1 MNHVSQRNTHYCFL
15 DAQGQNL
22 EPLPSD
28 ISLDWLRAAYRHMVL
43 IRALDKKVV
52 ALQRTG
58 QMRTYP
64 SCLGQEAIGVGIG
77 LALQENDIF
86 VPYYR
91 DQATLYL
98 RGVTL
103 TQIMQIWGGDE
114 RGHLFTGHAHRDL
127 PLCIPIATQM
137 THAAGVA
144 VALKSRAEPHAALV
158 TCGDGA
164 TSKGDFSEA
173 LNLAALWHLPLVSV
187 INNNQWAISVP
198 LTMQTAASTLAQKAI
213 AAGMDGIRVDGNDV
227 VAVYHAVDLAL
238 KKARSGKGPTLIEAV
253 SYRLTDHTTADDA
266 TRYRD
271 IQQVNDAWEREPI
284 KRLQTWLHAQ
294 HAWDPAQETALL
306 EAVRTEVDAAV
317 AAYLALPPQA
327 ADEFLQFQF
336 AQMTK
341 PLTAQQRYQQVRF
354 ATDSGTQDPQGAR

>member
-1 MNHVSQRNTHYCFL
+1 
-15 DAQGQNL
+15 
-22 EPLPSD
+22 
-28 ISLDWLRAAYRHMVL
+28 MVL

-64 SCLGQEAIGVGIG
+64 SCLGQEAVGVGIG

-114 RGHLFTGHAHRDL
+114 RGHLFGGHAQRDL

-173 LNLAALWHLPLVSV
+173 LN
-187 INNNQWAISVP
+187 
-198 LTMQTAASTLAQKAI
+198 
-213 AAGMDGIRVDGNDV
+213 
-227 VAVYHAVDLAL
+227 
-238 KKARSGKGPTLIEAV
+238 
-253 SYRLTDHTTADDA
+253 
-266 TRYRD
+266 
-271 IQQVNDAWEREPI
+271 
-284 KRLQTWLHAQ
+284 
-294 HAWDPAQETALL
+294 
-306 EAVRTEVDAAV
+306 
-317 AAYLALPPQA
+317 
-327 ADEFLQFQF
+327 
-336 AQMTK
+336 
-341 PLTAQQRYQQVRF
+341 
-354 ATDSGTQDPQGAR
+354 

>member
-1 MNHVSQRNTHYCFL
+1 MCQVTQRNTAFCFL

-22 EPLPSD
+22 VPLPAD

-64 SCLGQEAIGVGIG
+64 SCLGQEAVGVGIG

-114 RGHLFTGHAHRDL
+114 RGHLFGGHAQRDL

-144 VALKSRAEPHAALV
+144 VALKSRAEPHATLV

-173 LNLAALWHLPLVSV
+173 LNLASLWQLPLVSV

-198 LTMQTAASTLAQKAI
+198 LSLQTAAATLAQKAV
-213 AAGMDGIRVDGNDV
+213 AAGMEGVRVDGNDV

-271 IQQVNDAWEREPI
+271 LKQVNDAWEREPI
-284 KRLQTWLHAQ
+284 KRLQTWLHDQ
-294 HAWDPAQETALL
+294 DAWDPAQETGLL
-306 EAVRTEVDAAV
+306 EDVRAQVEAAV

-327 ADEFLQFQF
+327 PDEFLQYMF
-336 AQMTK
+336 ASMTT
-341 PLTAQQRYQQVRF
+341 PLSAQQQYQHTRF
-354 ATDSGTQDPQGAR
+354 AADGSKTQPQGAQ